1 MKKVRMKF
9 SKYDKMKFVGHLDL
23 LKLFQRAVK
32 RAGIPI
38 AYSKG
43 FNPHQIM
50 SFAIPLSV
58 GTESYGEYVDIRLE
72 SDMENEEIKERL
84 NKALPMGMQITDI
97 IEHGENEKNAAAV
110 IAAALYEIEL
120 DREIK
125 DIDKIIEKDEMLIEK
140 QGKKGTKTVNIK
152 EDIFYAESKC
162 ENGKTV
168 IKTLIATGSKRNLK
182 PNLFI
187 EYVYKAAGE
196 EFPQYRIK
204 YKRIEMYKEEN
215 GEFVTLMK

>member
-9 SKYDKMKFVGHLDL
+9 CKYGKMKFVGHLDL

-50 SFAIPLSV
+50 SFAIPLPV
-58 GTESYGEYVDIRLE
+58 GTESYGEYVDMRLE
-72 SDMENEEIKERL
+72 GDMENEEIKERL
-84 NKALPMGMQITDI
+84 NKTLPIGMQMTDI
-97 IEHGENEKNAAAV
+97 REHEENEKNAAAV

-125 DIDKIIEKDEMLIEK
+125 DIEKIISSEEMFIEK
-140 QGKKGTKTVNIK
+140 QGKKGIKTVNIK
-152 EDIFYAESKC
+152 EDIFSAESFS

-168 IKTLIATGSKRNLK
+168 IKTLIATGSRRNLK
-182 PNLFI
+182 PNLVA
-187 EYVYKAAGE
+187 EYIYKTAGE
-196 EFPQYRIK
+196 ELKEYRIK
-204 YKRIEMYKEEN
+204 YKRIEMYKEDN
-215 GEFVTLMK
+215 GKFVTLMQ